1 MKKIQL
7 KSFGGAKWIFST
19 PQDLKLVKHPIW
31 TFPYNGFCLESP
43 KLVLM
48 LEFVSSTSMFLV
60 FKVQP
65 EWTYKKKT
73 AKECIGFTQ
82 FQSESFSQNMVHP
95 LHPLPSICWAT
106 NTPWTSTQGSR
117 GSSAP
122 SVRHDPNVASEAL
135 GWGVSS
141 PVDLRPIRQ
150 HRGFPDF
157 VFGFCCANW
166 VEKAVAH
173 SFFKWPFLLTFFTT
187 FFQSPGKKHL
197 RLRLDKDKSHPC
209 KAQKLLL
216 HTRARNEER
225 LGEFIDDA
233 GQNLMVVFFR
243 FVFFQDKHSLPA
255 IEVE

>member
-1 MKKIQL
+1 
-7 KSFGGAKWIFST
+7 
-19 PQDLKLVKHPIW
+19 
-31 TFPYNGFCLESP
+31 
-43 KLVLM
+43 
-48 LEFVSSTSMFLV
+48 
-60 FKVQP
+60 
-65 EWTYKKKT
+65 
-73 AKECIGFTQ
+73 
-82 FQSESFSQNMVHP
+82 
-95 LHPLPSICWAT
+95 
-106 NTPWTSTQGSR
+106 
-117 GSSAP
+117 
-122 SVRHDPNVASEAL
+122 
-135 GWGVSS
+135 
-141 PVDLRPIRQ
+141 VDLRPIRQ